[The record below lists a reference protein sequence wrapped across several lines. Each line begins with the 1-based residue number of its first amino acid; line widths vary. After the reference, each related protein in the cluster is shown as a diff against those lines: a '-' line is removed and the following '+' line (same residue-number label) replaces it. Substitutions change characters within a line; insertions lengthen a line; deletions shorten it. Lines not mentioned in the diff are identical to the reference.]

1 MHCQSDALA
10 RITAVVASAST
21 PRTIRHG
28 VRDWADLISL
38 AAQLVIVSDMTGPM
52 TMNRVIHAA
61 VRRDLARLES
71 ALATASDGDLD
82 RANQLQ
88 VAYANLHR
96 ELKHHHEGEDAYVF
110 PFLEKDEGARE
121 LVRVM
126 ESEHQAMADA
136 LDDAGAAIDAYA
148 STGSASDAHA
158 ARDAIVRAHQVV
170 EEHLHHEENEL
181 EPLLLPHLETPEWK
195 AVEKRLRPASLAES
209 GRFMAWIQDGMPED
223 ARAYLRSAIPRPVT
237 FLLSRLAGRSY
248 YRDVAPAWQPT
259 S

>member
-1 MHCQSDALA
+1 LTALA
-10 RITAVVASAST
+10 
-21 PRTIRHG
+21 
-28 VRDWADLISL
+28 
-38 AAQLVIVSDMTGPM
+38 AATD
-52 TMNRVIHAA
+52 
-61 VRRDLARLES
+61 RDLA
-71 ALATASDGDLD
+71 

-96 ELKHHHEGEDAYVF
+96 QLKHHHEGEDAYVF
-110 PFLEKDEGARE
+110 PFLDKVEGASE

-136 LDDAGAAIDAYA
+136 LDEAGTVIRAYA

-158 ARDAIVRAHQVV
+158 ARDAVVGAHQVV
-170 EEHLHHEENEL
+170 ERHLHHEEDEL

-195 AVEKRLRPASLAES
+195 VVEKRLRPASLTES

-223 ARAYLRSAIPRPVT
+223 TRAYLRSTIPAPVT